1 MSEPEP
7 IDEQKPESTSGHDSL
22 DELLAEKPTSQK
34 SDIEEKESQVEEE
47 AKVSASEPESGDQT
61 SHLFAV
67 RTTGGQEKIVM
78 RLLETKMRMDR
89 EDEENIKKAKEEG
102 KEIKKIGSGQ
112 KRMETEEWI
121 RMMKELI
128 KEKEGEGKEIKINA
142 DLKYKNPQTGEW
154 VDLEKDWKM
163 TGDLENSQY
172 VDEDFPRI
180 GGVQTVLLLDD
191 MKGYVVLEAQ
201 DPPSMFNAIQG
212 IRHIRGQL
220 RGELSYSEIDRYIIK
235 KSTVTE
241 LSVDNTVEIIGGPF
255 KGMKATVKRVDQEK
269 EEAVVILLDAP
280 YQLPVTVDA
289 NHLKKVLS

>member
-22 DELLAEKPTSQK
+22 DELLAEKPASQK
-34 SDIEEKESQVEEE
+34 SDIEEKESQIEEE
-47 AKVSASEPESGDQT
+47 AKVPAGDPESGDQT

-78 RLLETKMRMDR
+78 RLLETKMRMDQ

-102 KEIKKIGSGQ
+102 KEIKKIGSDQ
-112 KRMETEEWI
+112 KRMSDEEWI
-121 RMMKELI
+121 IMMKELI
-128 KEKEGEGKEIKINA
+128 KEKEDEGKEIKINA
-142 DLKYKNPQTGEW
+142 DLKYENPEGKR
-154 VDLEKDWKM
+154 VNFKKDWKL

-191 MKGYVVLEAQ
+191 MKGYVVIEAQ
-201 DPPSMFNAIQG
+201 DPSANFHAIQG

-220 RGELSYSEIDRYIIK
+220 RGELSYSEVDRYIIK